1 MAINLSEQQL
11 WTLDELGIPVWQLRQ
26 NPQSETIAESS
37 SPEQLLTTT
46 AKTFT
51 SNCQVLVC
59 YPATQV
65 PAEQQLLANILK
77 AMAGLDLSYEQC
89 DLTALT
95 ELSAD
100 KRLPSKI
107 LIFGELPADSS
118 ELQHRCTLLPSL
130 SDLIAQ
136 PAGKAAV
143 WIALCQTLTN

>member
-1 MAINLSEQQL
+1 MAVNLSEQQL

-26 NPQSETIAESS
+26 NPGPETIAESS
-37 SPEQLLTTT
+37 SPEQQLPTT
-46 AKTFT
+46 AKTFI

-65 PAEQQLLANILK
+65 PAEQQLLANIVK
-77 AMAGLDLSYEQC
+77 AMVSLGVAYEQC

-95 ELSAD
+95 KLSAD
-100 KRLPSKI
+100 QRLPPNV

-118 ELQHRCTLLPSL
+118 SDLQDRCTLLPSL
-130 SDLIAQ
+130 SDLITA

-143 WIALCQTLTN
+143 WTAMCQLP